1 MLKQILMK
9 VVSVWMVLSS
19 LYLVAFCFIMV
30 FFDHKLGTIAGVV
43 LLLIIALVAIW
54 QATGFRSAW
63 SAQVGEW
70 SALLRGL
77 VFGLLAW
84 LVLGL
89 VNNSWFDTTGPTLMA
104 LITLACIGAVFV
116 SKSIFLPS
124 KEEVAIALRKFAP
137 KTVTVASECPTC
149 HREVQDDWSLC
160 PECGTG
166 LPRECASCHAEVHG
180 GDHTCRACG
189 CEIEIPISIAKTV
202 EMLKETAEL
211 QASPETRSARYA
223 RYADAQL
230 KAGDS
235 KGAVESYRKAIHY
248 TEFKKKQTNFMVK
261 MARVLSNSGCRQ
273 DAEQML
279 DAALQ
284 LDPQDWA
291 GAARV
296 RDEMKKTLA

>member
-9 VVSVWMVLSS
+9 LVSVWMVLSS
-19 LYLVAFCFIMV
+19 LYMVAFCFMLV
-30 FFDHKLGTIAGVV
+30 FFQHKLGTITGVV
-43 LLLIIALVAIW
+43 LILILALVAIM
-54 QATGFRSAW
+54 QATGFRAAW

-84 LVLGL
+84 LLLGL
-89 VNNSWFDTTGPTLMA
+89 VNDKWLDVTGPTLMA
-104 LITLACIGAVFV
+104 VITLACIGAVFV

-124 KEEVAIALRKFAP
+124 KEEVEIALRKFAP

-149 HREVQDDWSLC
+149 HSEVQDDWSLC

-180 GDHTCRACG
+180 GDCSCSACG
-189 CEIEIPISIAKTV
+189 GAIEVPLSLAKTV

-223 RYADAQL
+223 RYAEAQL
-230 KAGDS
+230 KAGDA

-261 MARVLSNSGCRQ
+261 MARVLSNTGCRQ

-296 RDEMKKTLA
+296 REDMRKSVA